1 MDPLCDD
8 CMSHKTS
15 RSNEILPNAD
25 RSAIQ
30 AIIPNVQDELDILK
44 NKIAQIHALV
54 RTLTERDAEL
64 AAQMER
70 LRVGVT
76 PQNTGCKAR

>member
-15 RSNEILPNAD
+15 RPNEILPNAD

-44 NKIAQIHALV
+44 NKIAQTHALV
-54 RTLTERDAEL
+54 RSHGSRSPKKSAT
-64 AAQMER
+64 
-70 LRVGVT
+70 
-76 PQNTGCKAR
+76 